1 MLASACSASGSNLHL
16 PDPSFVRSYVTR
28 TLAHLPA
35 HRLPSPAVRAD
46 YHTAPGRNY
55 EETMIDV
62 ASEARRRGLPY
73 RYYLVD
79 SWLYSKGRGGGVH
92 R

>member
-1 MLASACSASGSNLHL
+1 
-16 PDPSFVRSYVTR
+16 
-28 TLAHLPA
+28 
-35 HRLPSPAVRAD
+35 
-46 YHTAPGRNY
+46 
-55 EETMIDV
+55 MIDV